1 MEMERETRRKD
12 VKIIIPP
19 GEGSTLRRPLRRL
32 FKKGGEEEVF
42 RLKTS
47 REEIYGYSLYTVS
60 ALLFVIFLYLALSG
74 FHVTYRLHP
83 NLHIRI
89 DRWNL
94 FMIAYILGFGP
105 PTIYLGR
112 KFKRIEEAEEG
123 LTDFLQDLA
132 ESMRAGQTLHEAIIT
147 ASRGDYGTLTPEI
160 KKMAR
165 QISWGVPA
173 TRALELFAKRL
184 PTPLIKRSVS
194 LIIKANEAGGNISSV
209 LEAAANDAR
218 EIQLMKKNRNI
229 AMGEYTLV
237 IIVSFLVFLA
247 VIAIIFKQFVPPM
260 QELAESYSKEGGAAA
275 SMTTTFN
282 PQNVDFAKIRL
293 LFLLA
298 GLIQAVGDGIVAGIM
313 SRGSITHGLKLSV
326 FMVLAVLVVF
336 MCIL

>member
-19 GEGSTLRRPLRRL
+19 GEGVTFRRPLKSL
-32 FKKGGEEEVF
+32 FKRGEEEETF
-42 RLKTS
+42 RLKAS
-47 REEIYGYSLYTVS
+47 REELFKYTLYTIS
-60 ALLFVIFLYLALSG
+60 ALLFILFFYLALSG
-74 FHVTYRLHP
+74 FHVTYQLHP
-83 NLHIRI
+83 KIHVRI
-89 DRWNL
+89 DKWNL
-94 FMIAYILGFGP
+94 IMIAYILGFGP
-105 PTIYLGR
+105 PTIYLGK

-123 LTDFLQDLA
+123 LTDFLRDLA

-165 QISWGVPA
+165 QITWGVPA
-173 TRALELFAKRL
+173 TKALEMFARRL

-194 LIIKANEAGGNISSV
+194 LINRANEAGGNISSV

-218 EIQLMKKNRNI
+218 ELQLMKKNRKM

-237 IIVSFLVFLA
+237 IVVAFLVFLA
-247 VIAIIFKQFVPPM
+247 VIAIIFRQFVPPM
-260 QELAESYSKEGGAAA
+260 QELSESYSKEGGLGAG
-275 SMTTTFN
+275 MTTTFN

-298 GLIQAVGDGIVAGIM
+298 GFIQAIGDGIVAGIM
-313 SRGSITHGLKLSV
+313 SRGSLTHGLRLSV
-326 FMVLAVLVVF
+326 FMVLAVLIVF
-336 MCIL
+336 MTIL